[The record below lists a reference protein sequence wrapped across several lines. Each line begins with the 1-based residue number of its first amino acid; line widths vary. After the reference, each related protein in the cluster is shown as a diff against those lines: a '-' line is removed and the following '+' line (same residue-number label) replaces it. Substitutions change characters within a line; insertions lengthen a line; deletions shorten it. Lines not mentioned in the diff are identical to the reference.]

1 MGKMQEQD
9 LITRD
14 RLIAHYQKYNS
25 IMLEDIFKY
34 IFQSSFGCEHMISS
48 LEFAINYIKREM
60 ATADINGDT
69 LTEELDGE
77 YSRVY
82 LSWLKRGLTPE
93 TLGKLFVLSAKTES
107 DGNAALEKKLQIA
120 RELVAEGV
128 IPISL
133 SEFDKAHEE
142 WRSLN
147 YPAIH
152 HSERFRSE
160 YAPAYRVISNK
171 YVPFLPLLA
180 KIDSLLENGRVI
192 LAIEGGCA
200 SGKTTLAKILEDVY
214 GSTTFQMDDYFLRPE
229 QRTEERFAE
238 IGGNVDRERFEEE
251 ILKPL
256 SENKNEIC
264 YRSFNCL
271 AQSLEA
277 PVCVVPN
284 KLVVIEGVYSMHPSL
299 SDYYDY
305 SVYLEIDSETRKA
318 RILKRNSPK
327 MAERFF
333 NEWIPLE
340 ETYFREMNVK
350 ERCDLIINN

>member
-1 MGKMQEQD
+1 MEKMQEQD

-14 RLIAHYQKYNS
+14 RLIAHYRKYNS
-25 IMLEDIFKY
+25 IMPEDIFKY
-34 IFQSSFGCEHMISS
+34 IFQSSFGCEHMMSS
-48 LEFAINYIKREM
+48 PELAINYIKREM
-60 ATADINGDT
+60 ATAYVHADT

-93 TLGKLFVLSAKTES
+93 TLGKLFVLSAKVEP

-133 SEFDKAHEE
+133 PEFDKAYEE
-142 WRSLN
+142 WHSLN

-152 HSERFRSE
+152 HSEKFRLE

-171 YVPFLPLLA
+171 YVPFLPLFA

-200 SGKTTLAKILEDVY
+200 SGKTTLAKILEDIY
-214 GSTTFQMDDYFLRPE
+214 GSTTFHIDDYFLRPE
-229 QRTEERFAE
+229 QRTEKRMSE

-256 SENKNEIC
+256 SENKNEIS
-264 YRSFNCL
+264 YSPFNCL

-277 PVCVVPN
+277 PICVVPN
-284 KLVVIEGVYSMHPSL
+284 KLIVIEGVYSMHPSL

-305 SVYLEIDSETRKA
+305 SVYLEIDSETRRA

-340 ETYFREMNVK
+340 ESYFSKMNVK
-350 ERCDLIINN
+350 QRCDLTI